1 MADNV
6 IDSLII
12 KLGLDVEELKRGM
25 NEAKT
30 QLAAVDQ
37 QIDKTQAKT
46 DEASSEL
53 FKKLGSSAGAVKKG
67 TDQAAK
73 GFGQLLS
80 GADKLNSAL
89 TRLDTSVVSK
99 MKAFAQT
106 VVAPVAGVLAIG
118 GAIQNYIGGV
128 AEVARLTGQYS
139 QKLEEWRYKQQLL
152 SRVTKEEIEL
162 YIKGQ
167 RALKAF
173 RLTMYDLV
181 SYGMRAA
188 VPYIEKI
195 SSLFEKSVN
204 YIKENGPDLS
214 RFFKVLA
221 GVITVALIPAF
232 IKLAAAIWANPLT
245 WLIATLIAAA
255 LVLDDFIVY
264 LHGGK
269 TAFGD
274 LWAKL
279 GDGPTLLKQIN
290 DFFKDAK
297 DKLEELG
304 PTILRVGIAFGFFK
318 IATTV
323 VNGLALAIKA
333 LRLALLSNP
342 ITAILVGIGAAIM
355 WLYDRWEKAGGN
367 FGKFVDLI
375 WEDLKG
381 LWESFKY
388 YAGLIADTVKGIF
401 TGVKNEL
408 SRFFESVLKTVFG
421 EKIGGAIWDFIS
433 GSGDKLRKKLGL
445 DNSDSFQADNINP
458 VTDAPIVPDSETE
471 AAYAKAG
478 KTSTSDDV
486 TFGMPLE
493 NMLLTSGFGKRSS
506 PTGGAS
512 SDHKGIDLRAKVG
525 TPVYA
530 AADGVVDRLSASP
543 KGNGGIW
550 VVLKHANGYESK
562 YLHLSKLAV
571 RRGQKVNRGQL
582 IAYSGNTGIGTAAH
596 LDFRIFKNGKAV
608 DPLSIL
614 GAIPKKGGGYAGPSS
629 ANSASYPSGSE
640 ASHPSNAIAQFTPDS
655 FGTSYQDYVKRL
667 SNGVID
673 IVSYMQSTSGAGM
686 SSYPISVNRQAI
698 SNIQNSNHGGN
709 VINRNGDINVTVNT
723 NSSRPGDI
731 ANQTANRVSQADANA
746 LVHAV
751 DSGQRT

>member
-6 IDSLII
+6 IDSLVI
-12 KLGLDVEELKRGM
+12 KLGLDVEELKRGIT
-25 NEAKT
+25 EAKT
-30 QLAAVDQ
+30 QLATVDQ
-37 QIDKTQAKT
+37 QISQTQAKT
-46 DEASSEL
+46 SEATSDSL
-53 FKKLGSSAGAVKKG
+53 KGVSDTAKNAKKG
-67 TDQAAK
+67 TDEATK
-73 GFGQLLS
+73 GLGQLLS
-80 GADKLNSAL
+80 GADRLNSAI
-89 TRLDTSVVSK
+89 TRLDTSVMGK

-152 SRVTKEEIEL
+152 SRVTKDEIEL

-188 VPYIEKI
+188 VPYIEKV

-290 DFFKDAK
+290 GFFKDAK

-304 PTILRVGIAFGFFK
+304 PIILRVGIAFAIFK
-318 IATTV
+318 VATTI
-323 VNGLALAIKA
+323 VNGLSLAVKA
-333 LRLALLSNP
+333 LRIALLTNP

-367 FGKFVDLI
+367 WGKFVDLI
-375 WEDLKG
+375 KEDFSN
-381 LWESFKY
+381 LWDSIKNF
-388 YAGLIADTVKGIF
+388 ASLIAGTVRDIF
-401 TGVKNEL
+401 TGVQNEL
-408 SRFFESVLKTVFG
+408 ARFFESVLKTVFG
-421 EKIGGAIWDFIS
+421 EEIGGAIWDFIS
-433 GSGDKLRKKLGL
+433 GAGKKLREKLGL
-445 DNSDSFQADNINP
+445 DDDPTNGGTINP
-458 VTDAPIVPDSETE
+458 DTDAPIVPDSETE

-493 NMLLTSGFGKRSS
+493 NMLLTSGFGKRNS

-512 SDHKGIDLRAKVG
+512 SYHKGIDLRASVG

-614 GAIPKKGGGYAGPSS
+614 GAIPKKGGGYAGASS
-629 ANSASYPSGSE
+629 ASSASYPSGSE

-655 FGTSYQDYVKRL
+655 FGTSYQDYVNRL

-673 IVSYMQSTSGAGM
+673 TVNYMKITSGAGI
-686 SSYPISVNRQAI
+686 SSRPVPVNSQAI
-698 SNIQNSNHGGN
+698 SNIQNSNRAGN

-731 ANQTANRVSQADANA
+731 ANQTANRVSQADATA

>member
-1 MADNV
+1 MSDNV
-6 IDSLII
+6 IDSLVI
-12 KLGLDVEELKRGM
+12 KLGLDVEELKRGI

-37 QIDKTQAKT
+37 QISQTQAKT
-46 DEASSEL
+46 SEATSDSL
-53 FKKLGSSAGAVKKG
+53 KGVSDTAKNAKKG
-67 TDQAAK
+67 TDEATK
-73 GFGQLLS
+73 GLGQLLS

-304 PTILRVGIAFGFFK
+304 PTILRVGIAFGLFK

-342 ITAILVGIGAAIM
+342 VTAIFVGIAAAIM
-355 WLYDRWEKAGGN
+355 WLYDAWQRAGGDRCEN
-367 FGKFVDLI
+367 ACDG
-375 WEDLKG
+375 
-381 LWESFKY
+381 
-388 YAGLIADTVKGIF
+388 
-401 TGVKNEL
+401 
-408 SRFFESVLKTVFG
+408 
-421 EKIGGAIWDFIS
+421 
-433 GSGDKLRKKLGL
+433 
-445 DNSDSFQADNINP
+445 FQRP
-458 VTDAPIVPDSETE
+458 
-471 AAYAKAG
+471 
-478 KTSTSDDV
+478 
-486 TFGMPLE
+486 
-493 NMLLTSGFGKRSS
+493 R
-506 PTGGAS
+506 
-512 SDHKGIDLRAKVG
+512 RR
-525 TPVYA
+525 
-530 AADGVVDRLSASP
+530 RLP
-543 KGNGGIW
+543 
-550 VVLKHANGYESK
+550 
-562 YLHLSKLAV
+562 
-571 RRGQKVNRGQL
+571 
-582 IAYSGNTGIGTAAH
+582 
-596 LDFRIFKNGKAV
+596 
-608 DPLSIL
+608 
-614 GAIPKKGGGYAGPSS
+614 
-629 ANSASYPSGSE
+629 
-640 ASHPSNAIAQFTPDS
+640 
-655 FGTSYQDYVKRL
+655 
-667 SNGVID
+667 
-673 IVSYMQSTSGAGM
+673 
-686 SSYPISVNRQAI
+686 
-698 SNIQNSNHGGN
+698 HGG
-709 VINRNGDINVTVNT
+709 RASG
-723 NSSRPGDI
+723 RHPG
-731 ANQTANRVSQADANA
+731 
-746 LVHAV
+746 
-751 DSGQRT
+751 G